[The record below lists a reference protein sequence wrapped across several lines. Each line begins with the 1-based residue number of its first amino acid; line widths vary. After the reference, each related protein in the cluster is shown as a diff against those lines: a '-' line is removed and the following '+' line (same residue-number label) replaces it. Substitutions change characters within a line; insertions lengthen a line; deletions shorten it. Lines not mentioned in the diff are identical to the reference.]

1 MDGSRKHWPCLY
13 TQTATQWFARRPP
26 GHWSHSNR
34 HAVRIPNGHEGR
46 ARGENARAARNR
58 RDETCPVSTGGGTR
72 RVQSVREGG
81 GGGEG
86 ETCCGERSRRL
97 HARRRPSPPPEIRSS
112 PLTHSACTRAA
123 REPAGARVAQSLS
136 APLRARARARAL
148 SLSLFSSLSLSLS
161 LSLSPSQGRVARG
174 SRACLHAHRV
184 RFESGF
190 MFPSARESEDRLRT
204 KMTLSARPGASRP
217 NCSSLR
223 ACGGA
228 TPGAGHPCWAPP
240 HPAPAAL
247 ARPRLQRQTPA
258 ARVSLVFDYLRRA
271 VLLLSASHGCS
282 LGRGCGVD
290 CPQPPSLPFPLLLPP
305 S

>member
-1 MDGSRKHWPCLY
+1 VSSQYGREGEGGKGRPAVARGRAGSTRGGVRRRLRRSEALRSR
-13 TQTATQWFARRPP
+13 TAPAPAPRVSRRARAWHSLSRPP
-26 GHWSHSNR
+26 
-34 HAVRIPNGHEGR
+34 
-46 ARGENARAARNR
+46 
-58 RDETCPVSTGGGTR
+58 C
-72 RVQSVREGG
+72 
-81 GGGEG
+81 
-86 ETCCGERSRRL
+86 
-97 HARRRPSPPPEIRSS
+97 
-112 PLTHSACTRAA
+112 
-123 REPAGARVAQSLS
+123 
-136 APLRARARARAL
+136 ARARAL
-148 SLSLFSSLSLSLS
+148 SLSLSLSSPPSLSLS